1 MISYA
6 QNVSKEVSEF
16 LYSKMRDVFF
26 CGLDMDG
33 NRTYAIKIAFSQR
46 MPMRQRYDRYIGML
60 GMVEDIKGS
69 LTQSW
74 CQYTQFREERQQNQ
88 RLEKMETSGLSIQSS
103 LEDNLDTTDQNGED
117 EDGIVS

>member
-6 QNVSKEVSEF
+6 ENVSKEVSEF

-33 NRTYAIKIAFSQR
+33 NRTYAIKIGFSQR

-88 RLEKMETSGLSIQSS
+88 KLEKMQNSGLAIQPS
-103 LEDNLDTTDQNGED
+103 LEDNIEPDQGEGED
-117 EDGIVS
+117 DGIVS